1 MNELMQK
8 LADYH
13 VALEAEKHLAEPAK
27 RGAIGRLSTKPRL
40 KRVIVAGESGEY

>member
-13 VALEAEKHLAEPAK
+13 VALEAEKHLAEPVK
-27 RGAIGRLSTKPRL
+27 RGCNRTPIDEAAFEASDRGGGIR
-40 KRVIVAGESGEY
+40 